1 MQMNETFK
9 EQIFGLVCYMLT
21 SACNLVNET
30 KSYGPFRLI
39 DAASRL
45 ITVLSENNI
54 SSPSLE
60 KIREK
65 IEQGKYKVLEDDS
78 QFSAF
83 LNDLVLYTVS
93 LIENQN

>member
-1 MQMNETFK
+1 
-9 EQIFGLVCYMLT
+9 MLT

-30 KSYGPFRLI
+30 KIYGPYRLI

-65 IEQGKYKVLEDDS
+65 IEQGKYKVLEDES
-78 QFSAF
+78 QFNAF
-83 LNDLVLYTVS
+83 LNDLVLHTVS
-93 LIENQN
+93 VIENQN

>member
-1 MQMNETFK
+1 
-9 EQIFGLVCYMLT
+9 
-21 SACNLVNET
+21 LVNET
-30 KSYGPFRLI
+30 KIYGPYRLI

-65 IEQGKYKVLEDDS
+65 IEQGKYKVLEDES
-78 QFSAF
+78 QFNAF
-83 LNDLVLYTVS
+83 LNDLVLHTVS
-93 LIENQN
+93 VIENQN

>member
-9 EQIFGLVCYMLT
+9 EQIFGLVGYMLT

-30 KSYGPFRLI
+30 KSYGPLRLI

-45 ITVLSENNI
+45 IAILSENNI

-60 KIREK
+60 KIQEK
-65 IEQGKYKVLEDDS
+65 IEEGKLKVMEDDS
-78 QFSAF
+78 EFSSF
-83 LNDLVLYTVS
+83 LNDLVLYTVK
-93 LIENQN
+93 LVDDQA

>member
-1 MQMNETFK
+1 MNETLK
-9 EQIFGLVCYMLT
+9 EQMFGLVGYMLT

-30 KSYGPFRLI
+30 KSYGPLRLI

-45 ITVLSENNI
+45 ITILSENNI
-54 SSPSLE
+54 ASPSLE
-60 KIREK
+60 KIQVQ
-65 IEQGKYKVLEDDS
+65 IEQGKYKVMEDDS

-93 LIENQN
+93 LMEN

>member
-1 MQMNETFK
+1 
-9 EQIFGLVCYMLT
+9 MLT

-30 KSYGPFRLI
+30 KSYGPLRLI

-45 ITVLSENNI
+45 ITILSENNI
-54 SSPSLE
+54 ASPSLE
-60 KIREK
+60 KIQAQ
-65 IEQGKYKVLEDDS
+65 IEQGKYKVMEDDS

-93 LIENQN
+93 LMEN

>member
-9 EQIFGLVCYMLT
+9 EQIFGLVCYMLA

-39 DAASRL
+39 DAATRL

-60 KIREK
+60 KIRGK
-65 IEQGKYKVLEDDS
+65 IERRKYKVMEDES
-78 QFSAF
+78 QFSTF
-83 LNDLVLYTVS
+83 LDDLVLYTVS
-93 LIENQN
+93 LIESQN

>member
-1 MQMNETFK
+1 M
-9 EQIFGLVCYMLT
+9 FGLVGYMLT

-30 KSYGPFRLI
+30 KSYGSLRLI

-45 ITVLSENNI
+45 ITILSENNI
-54 SSPSLE
+54 ASPSLE
-60 KIREK
+60 KIQAQ
-65 IEQGKYKVLEDDS
+65 IEQGKYKVMEDDS

-93 LIENQN
+93 LMEN

>member
-1 MQMNETFK
+1 M
-9 EQIFGLVCYMLT
+9 FGLVGYMLT

-30 KSYGPFRLI
+30 KSYGPLRLI

-45 ITVLSENNI
+45 ITILSENNI
-54 SSPSLE
+54 ASPSLE
-60 KIREK
+60 KIQAQ
-65 IEQGKYKVLEDDS
+65 IEQGKYKVMEDDS

-93 LIENQN
+93 LMEN

>member
-1 MQMNETFK
+1 MNETLK
-9 EQIFGLVCYMLT
+9 EQMFGLVGYMLT

-30 KSYGPFRLI
+30 KSYGPLRLI

-45 ITVLSENNI
+45 ITILSENNI
-54 SSPSLE
+54 ASPSLE
-60 KIREK
+60 KIQAQ
-65 IEQGKYKVLEDDS
+65 IEQGKYKVMEDDS

-93 LIENQN
+93 LMEN

>member
-1 MQMNETFK
+1 
-9 EQIFGLVCYMLT
+9 MLT

-65 IEQGKYKVLEDDS
+65 IEQGKFKVMEDES
-78 QFSAF
+78 QFNSF

-93 LIENQN
+93 VMKNED

>member
-1 MQMNETFK
+1 
-9 EQIFGLVCYMLT
+9 MLT

-30 KSYGPFRLI
+30 KSYGPLRLI

-45 ITVLSENNI
+45 ITILSENNI
-54 SSPSLE
+54 ASPSLE
-60 KIREK
+60 KIQVQ
-65 IEQGKYKVLEDDS
+65 IEQGKYKVMEDDS

-93 LIENQN
+93 LMEN

>member
-1 MQMNETFK
+1 MQINETFE
-9 EQIFGLVCYMLT
+9 EQILGLVCYMLT
-21 SACNLVNET
+21 SACNLLNET
-30 KSYGPFRLI
+30 KSYGPLRLI

-45 ITVLSENNI
+45 IAILSENNI

-65 IEQGKYKVLEDDS
+65 IEQDKYKVMEDDS
-78 QFSAF
+78 QFRAF

-93 LIENQN
+93 LIEN

>member
-1 MQMNETFK
+1 MINEAFK
-9 EQIFGLVCYMLT
+9 EQVFGLICYMLT
-21 SACNLVNET
+21 SACNLINET

-45 ITVLSENNI
+45 ITILSENNI

-65 IEQGKYKVLEDDS
+65 IEQGKYKVLESDS
-78 QFSAF
+78 EFRAF
-83 LNDLVLYTVS
+83 LNDLVLYAVT
-93 LIENQN
+93 LMNG

>member
-1 MQMNETFK
+1 MNETFK

-45 ITVLSENNI
+45 ITFLSENNI

-60 KIREK
+60 KIQEK
-65 IEQGKYKVLEDDS
+65 IEQGKYKVLEGDS

-93 LIENQN
+93 VIENQN

>member
-1 MQMNETFK
+1 
-9 EQIFGLVCYMLT
+9 MLT

-45 ITVLSENNI
+45 ITFLSENNI

-60 KIREK
+60 KIQEK
-65 IEQGKYKVLEDDS
+65 IEQGKYKVLEGDS

-93 LIENQN
+93 VIENQN

>member
-1 MQMNETFK
+1 MNETLK
-9 EQIFGLVCYMLT
+9 EQMFGLVGYMLT

-30 KSYGPFRLI
+30 KSYGPLRLI

-45 ITVLSENNI
+45 ITVLSENAI

-60 KIREK
+60 KIQEK
-65 IEQGKYKVLEDDS
+65 IEQGKLKVMEDDS
-78 QFSAF
+78 QFSSF

-93 LIENQN
+93 LMEN

>member
-1 MQMNETFK
+1 MQINETLK
-9 EQIFGLVCYMLT
+9 EQMFGLVGYMLT

-30 KSYGPFRLI
+30 KSYGPLRLI

-45 ITVLSENNI
+45 ITILSENNI
-54 SSPSLE
+54 ASPSLE
-60 KIREK
+60 KIQVQ
-65 IEQGKYKVLEDDS
+65 IEQGKYKVMEDDS

-93 LIENQN
+93 LMEN

>member
-1 MQMNETFK
+1 MNESFE

-30 KSYGPFRLI
+30 KSYGPLRLI
-39 DAASRL
+39 DSASRL
-45 ITVLSENNI
+45 INVLSENNT

-65 IEQGKYKVLEDDS
+65 IEQGKYKVMEDDS
-78 QFSAF
+78 QFRAF
-83 LNDLVLYTVS
+83 LNDLVLYAVS